1 MPKENPHGGHR
12 RDRGLAPG
20 GGGMVASRG
29 VAARRGPL
37 LQPPPLVHV
46 LLLLAAAATG
56 PASAR
61 QCSRDAA
68 GWTYCDSVGAACADN
83 AGLVF
88 GVRLWTADG
97 TELQPAGC
105 QFSYSRTGNFQD
117 AARWP
122 GQGPV
127 TLDWGGQGWASGPSQ
142 TFDYL
147 VSRCLGGDTTC
158 AHVRHG
164 RARRAIWS

>member
-1 MPKENPHGGHR
+1 MPKKKPLWR
-12 RDRGLAPG
+12 TQKRPP

-29 VAARRGPL
+29 AAARRGPL
-37 LQPPPLVHV
+37 LQLPPLVHV
-46 LLLLAAAATG
+46 LLLLAAAATR

-61 QCSRDAA
+61 ECSRDAA

-88 GVRLWTADG
+88 GVRLWTANG

-142 TFDYL
+142 TLDYL
-147 VSRCLGGDTTC
+147 VSRCLGVDTTC